1 MALQLRKFVQEQDA
15 VVRPRHLPRPQPLPP
30 ADQPHTR
37 NRVVRRTTRARGH
50 QGGAGAGEAGDA
62 VDAGGV
68 EGFGQAHR
76 RQDGDEAAGQP
87 RLPFPKW
94 RQEEVMVSTPA
105 YALP

>member
-30 ADQPHTR
+30 ADPADNR
-37 NRVVRRTTRARGH
+37 DRVVWGATRP
-50 QGGAGAGEAGDA
+50 GGDTGGLAACQAGDA

-87 RLPFPKW
+87 RLPHPRW